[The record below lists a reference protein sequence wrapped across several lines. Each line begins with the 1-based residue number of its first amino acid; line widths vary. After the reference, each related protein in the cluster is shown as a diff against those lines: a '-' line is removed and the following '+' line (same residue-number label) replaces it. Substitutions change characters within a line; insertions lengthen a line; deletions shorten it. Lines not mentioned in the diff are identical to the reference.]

1 MEFYKLSD
9 DQTNFLNEY
18 RTQKRGF
25 TSLKKIKEIK
35 TRLGIGTTVKESDL
49 QYIRNSVVKFYSEK
63 IESVGNDVNQIMPYM
78 DSMQSVTSVID
89 AMIYHY

>member
-9 DQTNFLNEY
+9 DQTKFLNEY
-18 RTQKRGF
+18 RPQKRGF
-25 TSLKKIKEIK
+25 TSLKEIKEVK
-35 TRLGIGTTVKESDL
+35 SRLGIGTTIKESDL
-49 QYIRNSVVKFYSEK
+49 QYIRNSVVNFYSEK

-78 DSMQSVTSVID
+78 DSMQSVTAVID